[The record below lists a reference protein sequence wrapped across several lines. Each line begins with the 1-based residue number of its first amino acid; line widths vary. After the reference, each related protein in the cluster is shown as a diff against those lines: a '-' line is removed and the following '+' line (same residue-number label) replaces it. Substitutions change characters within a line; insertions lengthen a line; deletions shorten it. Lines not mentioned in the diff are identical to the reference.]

1 MRALSVAHNTF
12 REARRDRVQWVL
24 LVYVVILV
32 GGSMVLTP
40 LSMGEGYRITR
51 DLGLA
56 AMSLVGLLLIAMVG
70 GGMVHKE
77 IERRTVL
84 AILAKPLRRSDFL
97 FGKFLGLLAMVA
109 MVFVG
114 MALFLALVLA
124 VIQKQI
130 DTPVLVAAAMTFGE
144 LMILTAVVTA
154 SSAFLVSPTMSAFT
168 ALAVFVCGNFAESLM
183 KFAESAPAGIVSTM
197 SKAAYYVVPHF
208 HLFNWRA
215 EAAYGISAGTAD
227 WVWASLYAILY
238 SMAILAVGA
247 YLFSRRE
254 FR

>member
-1 MRALSVAHNTF
+1 MSTLSVAKNTF

-24 LVYVVILV
+24 LVYVVVLV
-32 GGSMVLTP
+32 GGSLILTP

-56 AMSLVGLLLIAMVG
+56 AMSLIGLLLIAMVG

-97 FGKFLGLLAMVA
+97 LGKFAGLLTMVTA
-109 MVFVG
+109 VFVG
-114 MALFLALVLA
+114 MTLFLALVLA
-124 VIQKQI
+124 VIQKEI

-168 ALAVFVCGNFAESLM
+168 ALAVFVSGNFAESLLQ
-183 KFAESAPAGIVSTM
+183 FSESAPFGVVSVL
-197 SKAAYYVVPHF
+197 SKAAYYIVPHF

-215 EAAYGISAGTAD
+215 EAAYGVYATSAD
-227 WVWASLYAILY
+227 WFWAAAYAVLY
-238 SMAILAVGA
+238 STAVLAVGIF
-247 YLFSRRE
+247 LFSRRE